1 MNAGLM
7 LRAARREAGLSQ
19 AELASRAGTSQ
30 ATISAY
36 ESGAKEPGFSTLERL
51 LAATGHRLE
60 VGARRATSPP
70 SRREL
75 DRRGRILSQVLSL
88 AEALPSKRRGRLHY
102 PNLSPLRPRG
112 AHR

>member
-1 MNAGLM
+1 M
-7 LRAARREAGLSQ
+7 LRASRRDAGLSQ
-19 AELASRAGTSQ
+19 AELAGRAGTSQ

-60 VGARRATSPP
+60 LQSGHASRLP

-88 AEALPSKRRGRLHY
+88 AEALPSKRRGALRY
-102 PNLSPLRPRG
+102 PNLGPLRPG
-112 AHR
+112 AAHR